1 MRFLREAL
9 ALAGLALQIVVVWV
23 SWNTLPDRVPTH
35 YGFSGRADA
44 YGGKS
49 SLIVL
54 PAVSVGLYLL
64 VTVVSFFSRLFN
76 YPVVVTDKNRD
87 RLEAITVAMVG
98 WIKVEMMWSFAYIS
112 WAIVREA
119 HGVSGGLGWAF
130 LPLMLGAIGA
140 TIAIA
145 VVEVARAG

>member
-1 MRFLREAL
+1 M
-9 ALAGLALQIVVVWV
+9 AGLALQIVVVWV